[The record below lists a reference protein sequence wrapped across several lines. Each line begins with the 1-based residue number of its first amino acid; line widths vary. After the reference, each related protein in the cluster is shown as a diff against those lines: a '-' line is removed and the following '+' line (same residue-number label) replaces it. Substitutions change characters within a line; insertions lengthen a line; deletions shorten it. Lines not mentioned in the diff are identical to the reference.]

1 MSKVMVYLFFGLTL
15 AVFLSSCTIFNRPP
29 TEPPAAQMLPNLAGY
44 QVVEGQQL
52 TGYISTL
59 SEGAVLLAGQP
70 ELAAA
75 IEAVDQVTGCYQEVG
90 AVRARV
96 YSNEAEPLS
105 AGAVAIADRKAL
117 LDPLNLFNCVKPSQ
131 LLRGFAGGIEPCSA
145 SYTLE
150 KDNNAFY
157 IIYVGTTPEICQAF
171 CAALE
176 GCEAHKP
183 QP

>member
-1 MSKVMVYLFFGLTL
+1 MSKSMVYLFFGLTL
-15 AVFLSSCTIFNRPP
+15 AVFLSSCDIFNPSP
-29 TEPPAAQMLPNLAGY
+29 AEPPAAEMLPVLSGY
-44 QVVEGQQL
+44 NVVEGQQL

-59 SEGAVLLAGQP
+59 SEGAALLAGQP
-70 ELAAA
+70 ELVAA
-75 IEAVDQVTGCYQEVG
+75 IEAIDQVIGCYQEVG

-117 LDPLNLFNCVKPSQ
+117 LDPLNLFNCVRPSQ

-150 KDNNAFY
+150 KDDNTFY
-157 IIYVGTTPEICQAF
+157 IIYVGTTLEICQVF
-171 CAALE
+171 CAELE
-176 GCEAHKP
+176 GCEAHRP
-183 QP
+183 